1 MVTEKVQLRPDHCPV
16 RALTRARCDVLT
28 PKERLV
34 SAGTSDMLANGQP
47 AAGVTGIQAMP
58 AVLQMIRNNLETQK
72 RLSRIVLAEMKDKV
86 RSLTYDI
93 CSRYAHAGGDKLA
106 HEIQTYLT
114 ALRNTQAVASPV
126 RSSPVRTIC
135 IHSLD

>member
-1 MVTEKVQLRPDHCPV
+1 
-16 RALTRARCDVLT
+16 
-28 PKERLV
+28 
-34 SAGTSDMLANGQP
+34 MLANGQP